1 MKNRIGLGCMGF
13 SHAYGVAVD
22 KNEAIQTIKKAY
34 ALGYRIVD
42 TAQCYAGYYADG
54 TVAYNEEI
62 VGEALKDVRSDIYLC
77 TKFGVK
83 HCGDHLEFDSSRETI
98 LRSLEESLEKLQT
111 DYIDLYYQHRIDPK
125 VEPEEVALVMKELIE
140 AGKIKAWGISEVNE
154 EYLRCANAV
163 CKVTAIQNRYSM
175 MARWYE
181 PLIDVCEELDITYI
195 AFSPLAN
202 GILTGMYSN
211 QSTFEEGD
219 FRNRMPQYQQKGY
232 NKVIPLLELLDEISN
247 KYKCTSAQLSLAW
260 ILNKY
265 PRMVVLPGSRKI
277 ERLKENFDSSL
288 IKLTKEAIQKID
300 QCLNAIDFEVFGG
313 H

>member
-1 MKNRIGLGCMGF
+1 
-13 SHAYGVAVD
+13 
-22 KNEAIQTIKKAY
+22 
-34 ALGYRIVD
+34 
-42 TAQCYAGYYADG
+42 
-54 TVAYNEEI
+54 
-62 VGEALKDVRSDIYLC
+62 
-77 TKFGVK
+77 
-83 HCGDHLEFDSSRETI
+83 
-98 LRSLEESLEKLQT
+98 
-111 DYIDLYYQHRIDPK
+111 
-125 VEPEEVALVMKELIE
+125 MKELIE

-154 EYLRCANAV
+154 EYLRRANAV

-288 IKLTKEAIQKID
+288 IKLTKEEIQKID